1 MNTANA
7 SIYTDFQGLSQLKAE
22 ARQDQAGS
30 LKEVARQFE
39 SLLTQMMVKSMRE
52 ASAVESEMDSDQSLF
67 YRDMYDKQLSL
78 HLAQGKGLGLSAVIE
93 RQLSPQAPLTQESSR
108 EIGIYRQQLVHRAA
122 MTQFDQP
129 QPQPERAVADTVE
142 SVKAAETAVDIDGPP
157 SFVQQLWPQAE
168 KAAAELGLPVEA
180 LLAQAAL
187 ESGWGGKMIRH
198 ANGDNSH
205 NLFGI
210 KADNRWS
217 GDRVAVS
224 TIEYEQGV
232 AVRKKAFF
240 RAYSS
245 FEESFNDYANFVKSS
260 PRYEEAHQSATSPD
274 NYFRKLQHAGYA
286 TDPAYSEK
294 VLRVMRGPEML
305 GAVDQLKSE
314 ENRSTQI

>member
-1 MNTANA
+1 MTPTHA
-7 SIYTDFQGLSQLKAE
+7 SVYTDFQGLNQLKVE
-22 ARQDQAGS
+22 ARQGQAGS

-67 YRDMYDKQLSL
+67 YRDMYDKQLAL
-78 HLAQGKGLGLSAVIE
+78 HLAQGDGLGLSEVIK
-93 RQLSPQAPLTQESSR
+93 RQLSPDVALTQGGLR
-108 EIGIYRQQLVHRAA
+108 EIEFYRQHPVKRSYIAP
-122 MTQFDQP
+122 TDQP
-129 QPQPERAVADTVE
+129 PSEKITAPVE
-142 SVKAAETAVDIDGPP
+142 SVDIDGPDH
-157 SFVQQLWPQAE
+157 FVQQLWPKAE

-210 KADNRWS
+210 KADSRWD
-217 GDRVAVS
+217 GERVAVT

-240 RAYSS
+240 RAYNS
-245 FEESFNDYANFVKSS
+245 FEESFSDYAAFVKSS
-260 PRYEEAHQSATSPD
+260 PRYEDAHQSADNPD

-294 VLRVMRGPEML
+294 IMRVMQSSEMS
-305 GAVDQLKSE
+305 GAVSQFKRE
-314 ENRSTQI
+314 ENRPTQI